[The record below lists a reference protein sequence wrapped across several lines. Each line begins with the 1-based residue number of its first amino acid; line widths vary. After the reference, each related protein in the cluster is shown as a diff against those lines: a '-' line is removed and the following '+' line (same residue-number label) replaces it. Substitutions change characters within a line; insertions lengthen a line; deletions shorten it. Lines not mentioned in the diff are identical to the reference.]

1 MRQLRHPRLDDLDL
15 TDVLRALSDPERV
28 VIVRTLLQSGGP
40 LTCGEITGDRP
51 KSSMSHH
58 FKVLRDA
65 GIVHTQVEGKEH
77 RNHLRTAELE
87 QRFPGLAKTLF
98 RLVLDEGK
106 PPLRGK
112 PSPTLTA
119 TAPAP
124 HKARRSR

>member
-1 MRQLRHPRLDDLDL
+1 VRQLRHPRLEDLDL

-28 VIVRTLLQSGGP
+28 VIVRVLLQSGQAM
-40 LTCGEITGDRP
+40 TCGEITGDRP

-65 GIVHTQVEGKEH
+65 GIVHTRVEGKEH
-77 RNHLRTAELE
+77 FNQLRTAELE

-98 RLVLDEGK
+98 RLVLEEGK
-106 PPLRGK
+106 TPRRGS
-112 PSPTLTA
+112 PSPTLAA

-124 HKARRSR
+124 HKARRPR